1 MSKAL
6 KTEGSEWASS
16 ELKTSRSEDQ
26 VSKALKT
33 EVLMNVSRFQN
44 LRLRRSRANG
54 ALSLKIPNLVLFLQK
69 STRKYTALT
78 TQYNKPARVGK
89 MSLSSCKKHCAV
101 GNTPKVPFYLTTV
114 IISSPSIKGNLSIKK
129 KKEATHTL
137 NKNKNISLLSYLLKI
152 FIVFTLCF

>member
-44 LRLRRSRANG
+44 LQLRRSRANG
-54 ALSLKIPNLVLFLQK
+54 TLSLKILNLVFFFHK
-69 STRKYTALT
+69 STRKYTSLTHSTTNLQAL
-78 TQYNKPARVGK
+78 ARCHFQAAKSTVPLGIRQK
-89 MSLSSCKKHCAV
+89 LLS
-101 GNTPKVPFYLTTV
+101 
-114 IISSPSIKGNLSIKK
+114 ISQQSTLLCPSIKGNL
-129 KKEATHTL
+129 
-137 NKNKNISLLSYLLKI
+137 
-152 FIVFTLCF
+152 